1 MGGATQHQAPPP
13 ALSLCFIVNNSL
25 QPPSFRVTLLS
36 RPLAA
41 RIPLAA
47 EETSSAD
54 LGWGGDPCLP
64 CSLGL
69 LPALQVVPFFLP
81 APQNKSPQA
90 CLLPSEIP
98 QPLLFPSQKEL
109 SLSLGTFTKNA
120 HKRKYQ
126 VQKHLIK

>member
-13 ALSLCFIVNNSL
+13 ALSLCFIISNSL

-54 LGWGGDPCLP
+54 LGWGGTPACPVLWGCHQLCRWCP
-64 CSLGL
+64 SSSWPPRIKVLRPVCYLLKFPSLS
-69 LPALQVVPFFLP
+69 FFLP
-81 APQNKSPQA
+81 
-90 CLLPSEIP
+90 
-98 QPLLFPSQKEL
+98 
-109 SLSLGTFTKNA
+109 
-120 HKRKYQ
+120 KRN
-126 VQKHLIK
+126 